1 MATDYIPNE
10 LWYLFYAEQTGGVD
24 LPVETI
30 NSVDGEPLETRID
43 TADFD
48 IDGDGNSVDE
58 AHNVQET
65 VYEGS
70 DEGITDKA
78 GELMYRNDIS
88 IKEIHG
94 LKGASRAEIYQRLG
108 EPHGSVSGGSFQQF
122 HYILVN
128 GDIVIFS
135 SLELDDTPQRIS
147 IYNKNGELKNIISNE
162 VE

>member
-1 MATDYIPNE
+1 MKKVMILVVLTLAVMFKSGSEGNSISPA
-10 LWYLFYAEQTGGVD
+10 AE
-24 LPVETI
+24 
-30 NSVDGEPLETRID
+30 NSVDIQLIPE
-43 TADFD
+43 
-48 IDGDGNSVDE
+48 E

-65 VYEGS
+65 VYEDS

-78 GELMYRNDIS
+78 SELMFRNDIS
-88 IKEIHG
+88 IAEIHG

-108 EPHGSVSGGSFQQF
+108 ESHGSASGGSFQQF
-122 HYILVN
+122 HYILEN

-135 SLELDDTPQRIS
+135 SSELDDICQRIS